1 MKGGIHAPG
10 ELMIRLP
17 HPIIAVRARARA
29 WRLAAGRCCA
39 GPAGRT
45 GRRMVALAAF
55 GLVSA
60 LVLAQPLEAQS
71 AEELRRI
78 AEQRLGRPISD
89 EEILTRR
96 RRSGLTPD
104 ESRRELESRGYDP
117 SVADSDLEV
126 LEGRA
131 TRVSG
136 NADPV
141 PVLEVVTDPAPGS
154 ADSATVRTLLEE

>member
-1 MKGGIHAPG
+1 
-10 ELMIRLP
+10 
-17 HPIIAVRARARA
+17 
-29 WRLAAGRCCA
+29 
-39 GPAGRT
+39 
-45 GRRMVALAAF
+45 MVALAAF

-89 EEILTRR
+89 EEILTRL

-104 ESRRELESRGYDP
+104 QIRRELESRGYDP
-117 SVADSDLEV
+117 SVADSYPEG

-131 TRVSG
+131 PRVSG

-154 ADSATVRTLLEE
+154 ADSATVRTLLEEGPPVFGRDLFRRASTEFQPVTTGPVPSNYRV